1 MDILPDD
8 KQIKRISCGQ
18 YPHYFTMSVRKNMSV
33 PWNDRKS
40 FNYEKYLEKNPM
52 KCEYFLPAVVGDLI
66 GEGKAEVKVLKSAD
80 RWYGVTYKEDKE
92 TVVNAIRSMK
102 EEGIYPK
109 NLWK

>member
-1 MDILPDD
+1 MRIL
-8 KQIKRISCGQ
+8 
-18 YPHYFTMSVRKNMSV
+18 
-33 PWNDRKS
+33 
-40 FNYEKYLEKNPM
+40 
-52 KCEYFLPAVVGDLI
+52 LPAVVGDLI

-109 NLWK
+109 ICGINNCRKAESERSQIMAI

>member
-1 MDILPDD
+1 MG
-8 KQIKRISCGQ
+8 SCSIG
-18 YPHYFTMSVRKNMSV
+18 Y
-33 PWNDRKS
+33 DS
-40 FNYEKYLEKNPM
+40 FHEPVWIY
-52 KCEYFLPAVVGDLI
+52 CEYVKGT
-66 GEGKAEVKVLKSAD
+66 GEQIFRIFDRESGEESDEMRILSSGSRRRSDRRRKAEVKVLKSAD

>member
-1 MDILPDD
+1 MG
-8 KQIKRISCGQ
+8 SCSIG
-18 YPHYFTMSVRKNMSV
+18 Y
-33 PWNDRKS
+33 DS
-40 FNYEKYLEKNPM
+40 FHEPVWIY
-52 KCEYFLPAVVGDLI
+52 CEYVKGT
-66 GEGKAEVKVLKSAD
+66 GEQIFRIFDRESGEESDEMRIKAEVKVLKSAD